1 MKKSTR
7 WLLGGLAFAGA
18 GLGAIGAVLVSK
30 NGKSKRSRRD
40 DVAARSDIW
49 ARPGMKVTF
58 RAELMPGRAASER
71 TFQVSDLLP
80 SRRVLLDG
88 VSGEHAEKEFEPVR
102 RDRVVPGHHS

>member
-7 WLLGGLAFAGA
+7 WLLGGLALAGA

-30 NGKSKRSRRD
+30 NGKLKRE
-40 DVAARSDIW
+40 VATRSDTW

-71 TFQVSDLLP
+71 TFQVTDLLP
-80 SRRVLLDG
+80 SGRVLLDG
-88 VSGEHAEKEFEPVR
+88 VSGEHAEKEFQPVR
-102 RDRVVPGHHS
+102 RGRGASDHHS